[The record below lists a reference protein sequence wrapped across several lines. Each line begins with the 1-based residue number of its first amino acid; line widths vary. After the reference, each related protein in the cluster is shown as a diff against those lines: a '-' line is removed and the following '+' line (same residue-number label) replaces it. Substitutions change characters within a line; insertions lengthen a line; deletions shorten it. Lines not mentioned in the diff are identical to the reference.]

1 MRKIMFF
8 TYIFSFSLIFAQ
20 NKIGWEGTASG
31 EYIVYKDASWKDE
44 TYVGF
49 LYYNS
54 SSIGSFL
61 YIPAKNVRATIL
73 FSVKDDK
80 GSLVLEGQK
89 ITSPQNNDS
98 TYILA
103 INYLMELLPSFY
115 EKKIRPQ
122 DKSKVI
128 RRGQK
133 TFNTDQFGASAT
145 FYYAS
150 YVPFFYLESVADA
163 KGNEVLSIEKIGRI
177 REGQEHLFFSF
188 EPIKEMDAK
197 TKPKD
202 MTFNQNAKKE
212 TVLVEGL
219 SFKLDSQWT
228 KIADNSFFMGDVAF
242 LTVNRVKKEQFDT
255 IHGDVDSSLIKL
267 FSISRAETKMFYD
280 KRELTTLENG
290 FLFSTLQYDSIT
302 QKKIKDIK
310 RIIKEGDDIII
321 ISLTVDHTYYA
332 CHALYFNSLF

>member
-1 MRKIMFF
+1 MRKIIFF
-8 TYIFSFSLIFAQ
+8 IYVCSFSFIFAQ
-20 NKIGWEGTASG
+20 NKVGWEGTASG

-44 TYVGF
+44 TYIGF
-49 LYYNS
+49 LYYNN

-61 YIPAKNVRATIL
+61 YIPSKNIRATIL
-73 FSVKDDK
+73 FSVKDE
-80 GSLVLEGQK
+80 GGRLILEGQK
-89 ITSPQNNDS
+89 ITSPRNNDA

-133 TFNTDQFGASAT
+133 TFNTEQFGASAT

-150 YVPFFYLESVADA
+150 YVPFFYLESLTDA
-163 KGNEVLSIEKIGRI
+163 KGKEVLSIEKIGRI
-177 REGQEHLFFSF
+177 KEGEEHLFFSF
-188 EPIKEMDAK
+188 EPIRETEKNK
-197 TKPKD
+197 KPKD
-202 MTFNQNAKKE
+202 APFNQNAKKE
-212 TVLVEGL
+212 SLLVEGL
-219 SFKLDSQWT
+219 SFTLDSQWT

-242 LTVNRVKKEQFDT
+242 LTVNRVKKEQFNL
-255 IHGDVDSSLIKL
+255 IPQDVDSSLIKL
-267 FSISRAETKMFYD
+267 FSISRTETKMFYD
-280 KRELTTLENG
+280 KSEITTLKNG

-310 RIIKEGDDIII
+310 KIIKDGSDLII
-321 ISLTVDHTYYA
+321 ISLTVDHTYYSRHVA
-332 CHALYFNSLF
+332 YFKSLF